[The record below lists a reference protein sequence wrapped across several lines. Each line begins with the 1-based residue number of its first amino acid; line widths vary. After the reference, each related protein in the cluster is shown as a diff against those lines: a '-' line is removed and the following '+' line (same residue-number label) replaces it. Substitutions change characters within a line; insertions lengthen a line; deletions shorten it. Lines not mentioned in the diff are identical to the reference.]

1 MWYDKKTGAWLD
13 PLTGKR
19 NADARQ
25 PGKAVVLVADWKKKS
40 DITDSGFAEAA
51 AESLFASIV
60 ALDHATGVSAGSGM
74 GKILSTPLHLIGHGR
89 GTAVN
94 SEIIQR
100 LGTTFPNTGNPS
112 ASDQIGRAH
121 V

>member
-25 PGKAVVLVADWKKKS
+25 PGKAVVLVADWKKES

-60 ALDHATGVSAGSGM
+60 ALDHATGVSAGPGM
-74 GKILSTPLHLIGHGR
+74 GKILSTPLHFIGHGR
-89 GTAVN
+89 G
-94 SEIIQR
+94 R
-100 LGTTFPNTGNPS
+100 S
-112 ASDQIGRAH
+112 AERRVGKESVRKCRYRWWPDH
-121 V
+121 